1 MLNIFNL
8 FLFLFALWTFFMA
21 SSENL
26 SWLYLGLGFIAAISV
41 AIFSYRFKLI
51 DKKSELLYLSFGF
64 YRNFLLTYVTNFF
77 SGLKLL
83 IALAT
88 RREPFKPTIHIVN
101 YGPKKGLNT
110 ALFATTI
117 NMTTGLFCLMIREK
131 EIFIHAAEKEY
142 FERLDLKKLASDLV
156 NVNDDNLI

>member
-8 FLFLFALWTFFMA
+8 FLFLFALWAFFMI
-21 SSENL
+21 SSGNL
-26 SWLYLGLGFIAAISV
+26 SWLYLWLGFVSSVLIAVS
-41 AIFSYRFKLI
+41 SYKVKLI

-64 YRNFLLTYVTNFF
+64 YRNFLFTYLANFF
-77 SGLKLL
+77 SAIELL
-83 IALAT
+83 VALAT
-88 RREPFKPTIHIVN
+88 RREPFKPTIHIVA
-101 YGPKKGLNT
+101 YDQKKGLNP

-142 FERLDLKKLASDLV
+142 FERFDLKKLSNDLV